1 MSWPCRG
8 RFWRLN
14 YKDEIVR
21 DVDDKV
27 SAVALRVDRM
37 QQHGMAGIRRMM
49 THLLAH
55 TDAAASSSSEG

>member
-14 YKDEIVR
+14 NKDEIVR

-37 QQHGMAGIRRMM
+37 QQIRMMM